1 MEVHYRRLKCNPGSV
16 VQWKSLLPEDPGLN
30 PARVEGF
37 KGKHGNAVVNID
49 LM

>member
-1 MEVHYRRLKCNPGSV
+1 
-16 VQWKSLLPEDPGLN
+16 LPEDPGLN

-49 LM
+49 LMWIVCGIYHEK